1 MDWNKEMKRWK
12 KCMKYVDLYP
22 CYFHLG
28 SFPLRHNSHIV
39 HAQLVKMFYLGGGG
53 WGRARVAQWWEH
65 SPPTNMDQVQI
76 PSSILLIIWW
86 MKNHYVVRMVPL
98 NPEFELA
105 RFYCIYLFICLFF
118 LFTLT
123 FLLQI
128 MSIEDVEKIMDET
141 QEGVEYQRV
150 CIIISMQ
157 ENNHVLQG
165 ADTEDELQQDLCKNH
180 SVSHPIFFIYC
191 QKLKVTSI
199 SVQRVTTHYMKSIII
214 CYNTLP
220 YIKTGKYFNSREK
233 RRKK

>member
-1 MDWNKEMKRWK
+1 
-12 KCMKYVDLYP
+12 
-22 CYFHLG
+22 
-28 SFPLRHNSHIV
+28 
-39 HAQLVKMFYLGGGG
+39 
-53 WGRARVAQWWEH
+53 
-65 SPPTNMDQVQI
+65 
-76 PSSILLIIWW
+76 

-128 MSIEDVEKIMDET
+128 MSIEDVERIMDET
-141 QEGVEYQRV
+141 QEGIEYQRV

-199 SVQRVTTHYMKSIII
+199 SVQTVIYDSLH
-214 CYNTLP
+214 
-220 YIKTGKYFNSREK
+220 
-233 RRKK
+233 